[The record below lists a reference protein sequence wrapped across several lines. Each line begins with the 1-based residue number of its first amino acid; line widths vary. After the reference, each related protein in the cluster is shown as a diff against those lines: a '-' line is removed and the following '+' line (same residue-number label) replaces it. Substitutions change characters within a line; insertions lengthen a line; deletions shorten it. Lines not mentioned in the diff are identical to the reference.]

1 MSNIYAIFV
10 DKDTSLK
17 RYEKNALLRFFGLF
31 LGAFM
36 LMFLLLGSLY
46 YLQEKNR
53 LAKELEIT
61 SKMEYIECMQLQ
73 MGDCKENKNLS
84 PNLSEPYKSLLYAFL
99 LILLI
104 FIPISI
110 VLSLFAIKPVRQA
123 STMIDNFIANIV
135 HDINTPIATIM
146 LNVKSLLKKQS
157 AYPKK
162 LQRILSSSQQL
173 NDMQHD
179 LLALA
184 DEKENI
190 EFEEVKLKDTV
201 EEIVDSFKLQ
211 YSQQAFELNFTPQ
224 TIWVNQV
231 DFRRIVQNLI
241 SNAVKYNREN
251 NPIKIFN
258 KGTTL
263 YIHDQGKGMAHPK
276 KVFEKNY
283 REDYTIQ
290 GNGLG
295 LASVLAMLKRNK
307 IEIEV
312 QSKLNVGTKIK
323 LSLNASNV

>member
-1 MSNIYAIFV
+1 M
-10 DKDTSLK
+10 DKDISLK

-46 YLQEKNR
+46 YHQEKRR
-53 LAKELEIT
+53 LTKELEIT

-73 MGDCKENKNLS
+73 MGDCKEKKNLS
-84 PNLSEPYKSLLYAFL
+84 PNLNELHKNLFYALLL
-99 LILLI
+99 VLLI
-104 FIPISI
+104 FIPISLG
-110 VLSLFAIKPVRQA
+110 LSLFAIKPVRQA
-123 STMIDNFIANIV
+123 SVMIDNFIANIV

-157 AYPKK
+157 SHPKK

-173 NDMQHD
+173 SDMQHD

-190 EFEEVKLKDTV
+190 ELEEVEIKETI
-201 EEIVDSFKLQ
+201 EEIVDGFKLQ
-211 YSQQAFELNFTPQ
+211 YPQQPFELNLIPQ
-224 TIWVNQV
+224 TVLVNQV

-241 SNAVKYNREN
+241 SNAVKYNQNN

-258 KGTTL
+258 QGTTL
-263 YIHDQGKGMAHPK
+263 YIDDKGKGMAHPE

-307 IEIEV
+307 IAIEV
-312 QSKLNVGTKIK
+312 QSRLNEGTKIK
-323 LSLNASNV
+323 LSLNTSNV

>member
-1 MSNIYAIFV
+1 V
-10 DKDTSLK
+10 GKDTSLK

-46 YLQEKNR
+46 YPQEKSR
-53 LAKELEIT
+53 LTKELEIT
-61 SKMEYIECMQLQ
+61 EKMNYISCMQLQ
-73 MGDCKENKNLS
+73 MEDCKEKQNLQ
-84 PNLSEPYKSLLYAFL
+84 PNLEALNQQLFYAL
-99 LILLI
+99 GLVLLI
-104 FIPISI
+104 FIPISLA
-110 VLSLFAIKPVRQA
+110 LSLFAIKPVRQA

-146 LNVKSLLKKQS
+146 LNVKSLLKRLPQQ
-157 AYPKK
+157 PKK

-173 NDMQHD
+173 SDMQHD

-184 DEKENI
+184 DEKEEI
-190 EFEEVKLKDTV
+190 EFQKIDVKEVV
-201 EEIVDSFKLQ
+201 EEIIEGFKLQ
-211 YSQQAFELNFTPQ
+211 YPQQPFHLQLQPQ
-224 TIWVNQV
+224 IIIVNRV

-241 SNAVKYNREN
+241 SNAVKYNRDN
-251 NPIKIFN
+251 NPINIYNEKSALQIN
-258 KGTTL
+258 
-263 YIHDQGKGMAHPK
+263 DQGKGMAHPE

-307 IEIEV
+307 ITIEV
-312 QSKLNVGTKIK
+312 QSKLNVGTEVK
-323 LSLNASNV
+323 LSLNTNGV